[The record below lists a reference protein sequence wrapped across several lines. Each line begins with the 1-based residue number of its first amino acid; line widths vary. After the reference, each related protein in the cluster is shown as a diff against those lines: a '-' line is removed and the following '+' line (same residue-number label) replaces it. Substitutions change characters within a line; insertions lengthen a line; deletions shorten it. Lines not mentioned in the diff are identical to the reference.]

1 MTETTVRLTEI
12 FFSVQGES
20 SYVGLPTIFIRLTGC
35 PLRCVYCDSAYAFEG
50 GKKWTIAEIINK
62 IAEYPGQ
69 YVCVTGGEP
78 LAQPQCIDLLNALIQ
93 EGYKVS
99 LETSGAMLVN
109 QVNPEVA
116 RIVDFKTPSSGELEK
131 NLWKNLQYLDNK
143 DEIKFV
149 IGDDDDFAWA
159 LSKVLEFN
167 LCERVGSV
175 LFSPTHGS
183 FQLEAFAEKV
193 IASGLPIRMQVQL
206 HKFIWGDSPGH

>member
-20 SYVGLPTIFIRLTGC
+20 SYVGMPTIFIRLTGC

-116 RIVDFKTPSSGELEK
+116 RIVDFKTPSSGELAK
-131 NLWKNLQYLDNK
+131 NLWENLQYLSNK

-183 FQLEAFAEKV
+183 FQLETFAEKV
-193 IASGLPIRMQVQL
+193 IASGLPIRMQIQL